1 MSSTPHPTSTDDAS
15 SDETTLDDHFE
26 PRDWEGSTFDP
37 TNKRLFSILPECDA
51 DEAYCVRHEK
61 EIPPAR
67 VVLKHEGGLYATAD
81 DWDVYSCPEC
91 AVEVGPP
98 AKAFVRQAFVW
109 AFDKFDDTDTE
120 VLDGAFKYVGEADDV
135 DDELEVRL

>member
-1 MSSTPHPTSTDDAS
+1 M
-15 SDETTLDDHFE
+15 TTLDDNVE
-26 PRDWEGSTFDP
+26 IRDWEGSTFDP
-37 TNKRLFSILPECDA
+37 TNKRLFSILPDWDA

-67 VVLKHEGGLYATAD
+67 VVLKYGGGLYATAD

-91 AVEVGPP
+91 AREAAP
-98 AKAFVRQAFVW
+98 AARPFIRQAFVW

-135 DDELEVRL
+135 DDRLEVRL